1 MDLKEAFDTLDA
13 TLGMFS
19 YIASE
24 IDNGELKED
33 FLLTRIDSSIETF
46 ADEKMN
52 FELKNREYYTYID
65 CDKEYKLYI
74 VDIRPVCSY
83 LINEWPSPNTIKIR
97 KRLNEVFYECL
108 KLIKEPLRG
117 IIDIATDEGYSYH
130 MLYNTG
136 TQDSRTLEAALLDII
151 HEMYHALKLTKNTES
166 EESNQAISPDTERRL
181 LEKIHELTAEVHML
195 KKENEKLEQLNKIPQ
210 IKAQNEIDQLRIKCY
225 EWKQKYEEAFKKEA
239 EIIKAQSEIINLRKE
254 RDELMRKCEMAPDKE
269 PEVAFNAVTR
279 NKCFTKAKM
288 GLLIYTIASITDGPL
303 PKKADL
309 VPIISEIGGW
319 QDTSVSSEMKKAG
332 FSQND
337 INHVASL
344 FENAMP
350 TFADKIKNL
359 TARKKN
365 EKK

>member
-1 MDLKEAFDTLDA
+1 
-13 TLGMFS
+13 
-19 YIASE
+19 
-24 IDNGELKED
+24 
-33 FLLTRIDSSIETF
+33 
-46 ADEKMN
+46 
-52 FELKNREYYTYID
+52 
-65 CDKEYKLYI
+65 
-74 VDIRPVCSY
+74 
-83 LINEWPSPNTIKIR
+83 
-97 KRLNEVFYECL
+97 
-108 KLIKEPLRG
+108 
-117 IIDIATDEGYSYH
+117 
-130 MLYNTG
+130 
-136 TQDSRTLEAALLDII
+136 
-151 HEMYHALKLTKNTES
+151 
-166 EESNQAISPDTERRL
+166 
-181 LEKIHELTAEVHML
+181 
-195 KKENEKLEQLNKIPQ
+195 
-210 IKAQNEIDQLRIKCY
+210 
-225 EWKQKYEEAFKKEA
+225 
-239 EIIKAQSEIINLRKE
+239 
-254 RDELMRKCEMAPDKE
+254 MAPDKE